1 MADKKPLVNSAGNA
15 VEIATG
21 DTIGIANGG
30 TGATTKGDAVANL
43 LGISVTT
50 ANCANTTTE
59 TALLSATIP
68 ANTWA
73 NGEEISLLG
82 VFSHRQ
88 FSGGSVNLTFKV
100 KVNGTAVTTLSA
112 AAVSNQTTV
121 GATKGGAFFMRV
133 GNDVYF
139 SGNGTFGKFTN
150 TRTFYSASITTNS
163 FTGSNGNIWSG
174 VDFTSDI
181 TLAITAQWSSA
192 NANTYFNT
200 LVGKCEKT

>member
-1 MADKKPLVNSAGNA
+1 MSVVPTDMLVP
-15 VEIATG
+15 V
-21 DTIGIANGG
+21 ANGG
-30 TGATTKGDAVANL
+30 TGAATKGVAVANL
-43 LGISVTT
+43 LGITVTT

-73 NGEEISLLG
+73 DGEEISLLG
-82 VFSHRQ
+82 IFSHRQ

-112 AAVSNQTTV
+112 AAVSSQTTI

-150 TRTFYSASITTNS
+150 TRTFYTSSITTNS
-163 FTGSNGNIWSG
+163 FTGSNGNIWTS
-174 VDFTSDI
+174 VDFTSSI
-181 TLAITAQWSSA
+181 TLEITAQWSSA

>member
-1 MADKKPLVNSAGNA
+1 MSVLPTDMLVP
-15 VEIATG
+15 V
-21 DTIGIANGG
+21 ANGG
-30 TGATTKGDAVANL
+30 TGATTKGGAVANL

-73 NGEEISLLG
+73 DGEEIALLG
-82 VFSHRQ
+82 IFSHRQ
-88 FSGGSVNLTFKV
+88 FSGGLVNLTLKV
-100 KVNGTAVTTLSA
+100 KVNGTAITTLSA
-112 AAVSNQTTV
+112 AAVSSQTTIGV
-121 GATKGGAFFMRV
+121 SKRGAFFMRV

-139 SGNGTFGKFTN
+139 SGNGTFGKFT
-150 TRTFYSASITTNS
+150 TTTNLYTASMTANS
-163 FTGSNGNIWSG
+163 FSGSNGNIWTS
-174 VDFTSDI
+174 VDFTSNI
-181 TLAITAQWSSA
+181 TLTITAQWGTA